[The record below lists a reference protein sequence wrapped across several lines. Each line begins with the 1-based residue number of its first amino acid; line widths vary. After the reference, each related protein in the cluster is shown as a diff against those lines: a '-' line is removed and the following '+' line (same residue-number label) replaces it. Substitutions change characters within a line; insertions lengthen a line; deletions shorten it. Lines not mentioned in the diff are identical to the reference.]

1 MGMRNFQFQR
11 YTVGLVPKG
20 LFQDMQKAIKHS
32 DLKII
37 LRIFRGVS
45 VDLQI
50 FVSPNRFFTSV
61 GICWNDSSPMMSH
74 QDVIHWYHIEM
85 TSILTLPQENAR
97 SRSNNSPEIWIS
109 NSAKKLQPSHW
120 TSPWRHPLSLAP
132 NLLHPS
138 TLLGHQSRVET
149 AGRGEAAMQA
159 VAKDSKV
166 KKLEAPIVK
175 LGSSNQ
181 SSF

>member
-1 MGMRNFQFQR
+1 
-11 YTVGLVPKG
+11 
-20 LFQDMQKAIKHS
+20 MQKAIKHS

-138 TLLGHQSRVET
+138 LFWGIKVVWKLQDVGKPPCKQWRRIRRWKNWRHQ
-149 AGRGEAAMQA
+149 
-159 VAKDSKV
+159 
-166 KKLEAPIVK
+166 
-175 LGSSNQ
+175 
-181 SSF
+181 